1 MEEALSHEPS
11 RLNALQAMLLDPQ
24 IGEEGTLDLR
34 PAYLH
39 FIRKMVGCAAYSYL
53 PIVQASRTS
62 DVVSSGRYSCAYFV
76 LSVLQH
82 FGLVEQWNTWMR
94 EVEPLL
100 RAASWQDISL
110 EEMLPGDIIVYDVH
124 DNNSHV
130 AFYDGEGQ
138 AISTALSTIQQ
149 RWPKKRRDTAT
160 RVPRRHDVFYRNRV
174 DGPRTIKSIWTHA
187 ALRQ

>member
-1 MEEALSHEPS
+1 MEGSLSHEPS

-24 IGEEGTLDLR
+24 IGEDGTLDLL

-39 FIRKMVGCAAYSYL
+39 FIRKMVGCTAYSYL
-53 PIVQASRTS
+53 PIVQTS
-62 DVVSSGRYSCAYFV
+62 GTNDVVSGGRYSCAYFV

-100 RAASWQDISL
+100 RAASWQEISL
-110 EEMLPGDIIVYDVH
+110 EEMLPGDIILYHMYDG
-124 DNNSHV
+124 NEHV
-130 AFYDGEGQ
+130 AFYDGEDQ

-149 RWPKKRRDTAT
+149 RWPKKRRDKAA

-174 DGPRTIKSIWTHA
+174 DGPRTIKSVWTHP